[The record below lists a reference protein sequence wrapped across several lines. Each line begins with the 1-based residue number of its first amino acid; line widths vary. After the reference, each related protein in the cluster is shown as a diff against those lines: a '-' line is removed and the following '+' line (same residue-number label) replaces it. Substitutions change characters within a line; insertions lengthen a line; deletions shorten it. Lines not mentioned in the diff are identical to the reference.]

1 MNNRTQS
8 LFVGFTAGLASAVL
22 LLGSGGV
29 SALSLILALCA
40 MLPIL
45 IAGLGWSN
53 YAGGVAVV
61 VATLLIAVF
70 VSPLDAVRVAAST
83 LVPAA
88 WIAHLSNLAR
98 PADEVGGEA
107 GQLVW
112 YPLSGIL
119 FQICGLV
126 SLFLI
131 IAGTLINYSEETLR
145 PMVEF
150 MFSTLGE
157 QYPEM
162 QLSDDERDA
171 VLAETTRSFTRL
183 MPAMAAGYLVLFQ
196 FTSWYVACAIV
207 RVSGRAKRPADYIP
221 AELRMPQAALL
232 VLGVGMV
239 LMLIGGTAG
248 LIGGVITGAVGCGF
262 ILSGLAILHQ
272 KLASKPW
279 KLMAL
284 WFVYTAIIIFQLLP
298 LIIFMF
304 AGMLG
309 TFGTARPASPG
320 SGPDNSN
327 DQSN

>member
-8 LFVGFTAGLASAVL
+8 LIVGFMAGLASAVL

-53 YAGGVAVV
+53 YAGAVAVV
-61 VATLLIAVF
+61 VAAVLVAVL
-70 VSPLDAVRVAAST
+70 VSPQDALAVSAST

-98 PADEVGGEA
+98 PAEEIGGKA

-126 SLFLI
+126 SLFLL
-131 IAGTLINYSEETLR
+131 IAGALVNYGEDLLR
-145 PMVEF
+145 PMVELIYE
-150 MFSTLGE
+150 TLG
-157 QYPEM
+157 QQDPSLALPEEEKA
-162 QLSDDERDA
+162 QI
-171 VLAETTRSFTRL
+171 LAETTAMLTRAL
-183 MPAMAAGYLVLFQ
+183 PVSTAGTLVLFQ
-196 FTSWYVACAIV
+196 FASWYVACAIV
-207 RVSGRAKRPADYIP
+207 RVSGRAKRPADFIP
-221 AELRMPQAALL
+221 SELRMPRAAVF
-232 VLGVGMV
+232 VLGVGLA
-239 LMLIGGTAG
+239 LMLVGGPAG
-248 LIGGVITGAVGCGF
+248 LVGGVLTGAVGSGF
-262 ILSGLAILHQ
+262 VLTGLAILHQ

-284 WFVYTAIIIFQLLP
+284 WFIYMSIIFFHVVWLAV
-298 LIIFMF
+298 FMF
-304 AGMLG
+304 AGI
-309 TFGTARPASPG
+309 FGTARAAMPNPPG
-320 SGPDNSN
+320 SGPTNSN